1 MDYFKPEFLSEM
13 LEKYSHMSEEE
24 LIEEVKKVKKASGK
38 KEITEEDKQK
48 LFQFVQPF
56 LSRREIEQLEQLLKT
71 FE

>member
-1 MDYFKPEFLSEM
+1 M